1 MAAAVSE
8 QEESLR
14 SEKQVLGELKKA
26 EADTMTFELQVLTQ
40 DVQGLQHQ
48 VRTTQASGAG
58 AGAGHVASPL
68 DPMYIYEEG
77 ACMCVV
83 LTLHCPLAA

>member
-1 MAAAVSE
+1 MCVQSDSYSIMAAAVSE

-48 VRTTQASGAG
+48 VRTTR
-58 AGAGHVASPL
+58 P
-68 DPMYIYEEG
+68 
-77 ACMCVV
+77 
-83 LTLHCPLAA
+83 

>member
-48 VRTTQASGAG
+48 VRITSAAG
-58 AGAGHVASPL
+58 AGAGHVSS
-68 DPMYIYEEG
+68 
-77 ACMCVV
+77 
-83 LTLHCPLAA
+83 